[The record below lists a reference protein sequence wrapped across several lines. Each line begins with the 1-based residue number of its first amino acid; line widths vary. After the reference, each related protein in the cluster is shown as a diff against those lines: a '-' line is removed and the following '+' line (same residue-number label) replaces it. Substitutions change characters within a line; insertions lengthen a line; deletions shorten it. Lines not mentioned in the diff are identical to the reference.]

1 MCGFLL
7 LEMSGIFWAQSC
19 PLLLHMLF
27 IYSFIGVAPLPSIY
41 KRGRGPI
48 FLDDVNCL
56 GTETK
61 VLSCT
66 NSGIG
71 VHNCVH
77 SEDVGIKCEGD
88 CYQQGAWENSYLQE
102 NCKRFPN

>member
-1 MCGFLL
+1 
-7 LEMSGIFWAQSC
+7 MSLGHALAHTFV
-19 PLLLHMLF
+19 
-27 IYSFIGVAPLPSIY
+27 FIGVAPLPLIY
-41 KRGRGPI
+41 RRGRGPI
-48 FLDDVNCL
+48 FLDNVNCL

-61 VLSCT
+61 LLSCT

-88 CYQQGAWENSYLQE
+88 SYQQEPWANSYVHKKCEIFILID
-102 NCKRFPN
+102 FH